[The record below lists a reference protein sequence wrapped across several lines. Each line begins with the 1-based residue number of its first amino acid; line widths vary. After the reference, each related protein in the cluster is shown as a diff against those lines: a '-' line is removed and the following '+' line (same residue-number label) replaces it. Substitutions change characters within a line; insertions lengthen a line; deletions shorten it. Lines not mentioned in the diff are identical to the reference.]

1 MPNNRNSR
9 FAVIGT
15 GRYGSQI
22 ALKLAEKGAEVY
34 AIDSEKDK
42 VDHLDEFVYTAVTLD
57 STDKRAL
64 ESQNLH
70 EVDAAVIAIGENF
83 EATII
88 TAMNLMDLNVK
99 RVIARASNNEQRL
112 ILQKI
117 GVQEILFPEEIV
129 GSLVTEQL
137 INPDIL
143 SAWEISE
150 EFEIVEIIAPK
161 GILGDEIGSLNLKE
175 NFKISCVTIKQEF
188 EKEINGK
195 LKLIKTTKGILR
207 PDTVVEE
214 NDHLV
219 LFGRP
224 KDIED
229 FIEIKR

>member
-1 MPNNRNSR
+1 
-9 FAVIGT
+9 
-15 GRYGSQI
+15 
-22 ALKLAEKGAEVY
+22 
-34 AIDSEKDK
+34 
-42 VDHLDEFVYTAVTLD
+42 
-57 STDKRAL
+57 
-64 ESQNLH
+64 
-70 EVDAAVIAIGENF
+70 
-83 EATII
+83 
-88 TAMNLMDLNVK
+88 MDLNVK

-161 GILGDEIGSLNLKE
+161 GIIGDEIGSLNLKE

-207 PDTVVEE
+207 PDTIVEE
-214 NDHLV
+214 NDHMV